1 MSGPGSEYEVVSP
14 EGAAFRIAA
23 KPRETLV
30 DLNDATIVELWDD
43 RFYGNEIFA
52 VVREELKAR
61 YPGVTFV
68 EHSVFGNI
76 HGSDEDAKMAHLATF
91 LESHGC
97 SAVISA
103 VGA

>member
-1 MSGPGSEYEVVSP
+1 MPAPGNEYEVVSP
-14 EGAAFRIAA
+14 GGAAVRLAA
-23 KPRETLV
+23 KPRRTLV
-30 DLNDATIVELWDD
+30 DLNTAKIVELWDD

-61 YPGVTFV
+61 YPGITFV
-68 EHSVFGNI
+68 EHTVFGNI
-76 HGSDEDAKMAHLATF
+76 HGSDEDAKMTQLATF

-97 SAVISA
+97 SAVLSA